1 MSVENSTN
9 IRDTLQSKGLD
20 SINKLAEDIAGILDS
35 TEELDQVDLLVL
47 QQKMNTYSSTISMV
61 SNLQKTLADSDDE
74 IIRNM

>member
-1 MSVENSTN
+1 MSVDSTDTSSGTN
-9 IRDTLQSKGLD
+9 IRDSLETKGLGT
-20 SINKLAEDIAGILDS
+20 INKLAELDS